1 MSPMKQQNFKM
12 RMALL
17 ALLALAVPFAALFL
31 GRFSL
36 MGAESG
42 QAFTVLLRIRFP
54 RILASSLVGAAL
66 SAAGATYQGVFR
78 NPMVSPDLLGA
89 SSGAGFG
96 AALALILS
104 FGYMGVTFSAFA
116 FGIAAVGLAILIG
129 RAAKS
134 ETTLALVLAGIV
146 VSSLFNG
153 ATSFIKL
160 AADTDEALPAITYW
174 LMGNLSGVKLMDVA
188 FAAPP
193 IVTGLVILLLIRWQ
207 LNLLTMGDEEARS
220 MGVDTKKI
228 RLLAVL
234 AATLMTAAAVSISGM
249 IGWVGLVIPHFV
261 RILFGYD
268 YRRVIPASAL
278 LGAAFLTAVD
288 TVARVATTAELPIG
302 ILTSFI
308 GAPIFIILLVKGGLG
323 RGTER
328 Q

>member
-1 MSPMKQQNFKM
+1 MTDKRNF
-12 RMALL
+12 RLRLLLL
-17 ALLALAVPFAALFL
+17 AVLAFLIAAVSLTL
-31 GRFSL
+31 GRYDLS
-36 MGAESG
+36 GADAVR
-42 QAFTVLLRIRFP
+42 AFTVMVRIRLP
-54 RILASSLVGAAL
+54 RILAAVLVGAAL
-66 SAAGATYQGVFR
+66 SVAGATYQGVFR

-104 FGYMGVTFSAFA
+104 MSYSGVTLSAFL
-116 FGIAAVGLAILIG
+116 FGLGAVALAMLIG
-129 RAAKS
+129 RAARS
-134 ETTLALVLAGIV
+134 ESTLSLVLAGIV

-153 ATSFIKL
+153 GTSFIKL

-174 LMGNLSGVKLMDVA
+174 LMGNLSGVKLSDVA

-193 IVTGLVILLLIRWQ
+193 ILAGLVILFLIRWQ
-207 LNLLTMGDEEARS
+207 LNLLTMGEEEARS
-220 MGVDTKKI
+220 MGVNTRRI
-228 RLLAVL
+228 RAVSIF

-261 RILFGYD
+261 RILFGFD

-308 GAPIFIILLVKGGLG
+308 GAPIFIILLVKGGA
-323 RGTER
+323 RHGT
-328 Q
+328 